1 MSADRA
7 HTIWKSQGCAW
18 QFRLLSC
25 EGCASP
31 ATLADSIPPAAGHK
45 ITHHLGRRPLTENVE
60 NPAPKKITTFIRN
73 VRERVGTVVVGQD
86 VVVERTLIALFTGGH
101 LLLQGVPGLAKTLL
115 VSVLS
120 KSIDLDFARIQFTI
134 DLLPSDILGS
144 EILDQRTNE
153 FRTHKGP
160 IFTNLL
166 LADEINRAAPK
177 VQGALLEA
185 MQERKVTIADENHT
199 LPAPFLVIATQNPV
213 EQAGTFE
220 LPEAQLDRFMLC
232 HRLIYPTPDE
242 EREVLKRNMA
252 LGVRREDKGAIAKT
266 EFDVL
271 DKEPVGSTENLV
283 ECMEAV
289 QDIYVSDT
297 FVEHVVELVNR
308 TRNHPN
314 IELGCSP
321 RAGIALIKA
330 SRARALIH
338 GRNYVIPED
347 LFALAEDVILHRVRL
362 NYEALADGLTGPDVL
377 QDMLKSM
384 GATPSTIAGN
394 GQAVAAT

>member
-1 MSADRA
+1 MRLHVTIGRSPNRPFETINNNAIQSLGGIPLPDETAAAKFIKDIRA
-7 HTIWKSQGCAW
+7 
-18 QFRLLSC
+18 
-25 EGCASP
+25 
-31 ATLADSIPPAAGHK
+31 
-45 ITHHLGRRPLTENVE
+45 
-60 NPAPKKITTFIRN
+60 
-73 VRERVGTVVVGQD
+73 RVATVVVGQD
-86 VVVERTLIALFTGGH
+86 VVVERLLISLFTGGH

-153 FRTHKGP
+153 FRIHKGP

-185 MQERKVTIADENHT
+185 MQERKVTIGDET
-199 LPAPFLVIATQNPV
+199 FSLPAPFLVIATQNPV

-232 HRLIYPTPDE
+232 HRLDYPTPDE
-242 EREVLKRNMA
+242 EREILKRNMA
-252 LGVRREDKGAIAKT
+252 LGVQRKDKGAVAIT

-271 DKEPVGSTENLV
+271 ENQPVGSGEDLIA
-283 ECMEAV
+283 CMEAV
-289 QDIYVSDT
+289 NDIHVSET
-297 FVEHVVELVNR
+297 FVEHVVELVRR
-308 TRNHPN
+308 TRLHPN

-321 RAGIALIKA
+321 RAGISLIKA

-338 GRNYVIPED
+338 GRDYVVPED
-347 LFALAEDVILHRVRL
+347 LFALAEDVILHRMRL
-362 NYEALADGLTGPDVL
+362 NYEALADGLTGAMVL
-377 QDMLKSM
+377 QEMLKSM
-384 GATPSTIAGN
+384 GATPTHAS
-394 GQAVAAT
+394 GQLVSD